1 MAGSFKRSDYLDESL
16 VAVGRVRRPTGIN
29 GAVLVEVYSGIKDRF
44 SVCDVVLI
52 NGAEHTITHTGVS
65 GNAIKLTFANIDS
78 IEKANPL
85 RGLELSV
92 TADSL
97 PKTPPGVYYHY
108 EILGID
114 VITVDGKQLGSITE
128 IIETG
133 SNDVFIMTPEY
144 DKQERKP
151 PDILIPVIKGVIIEV
166 NKATGVMII
175 DPPSGL
181 L

>member
-1 MAGSFKRSDYLDESL
+1 MTGSFKRSDYLDENL
-16 VAVGRVRRPTGIN
+16 VAAGRVRRPTGIN

-44 SVCDVVLI
+44 SVGDVVLI
-52 NGAEHTITHTGVS
+52 NGAEHTITDAGVS
-65 GNAIKLTFANIDS
+65 GKAIKLTFANIDS

-85 RGLELSV
+85 RGMELSV
-92 TADSL
+92 TAESL
-97 PKTPPGVYYHY
+97 PKNPPGVYYHY
-108 EILGID
+108 EILGIG

-133 SNDVFIMTPEY
+133 SNDVFIISPEY
-144 DKQERKP
+144 DKPEHKP

-166 NKATGVMII
+166 NKTTGVMII